1 MRHLLRTCRICT
13 IWRESYD
20 RCLDVSSGY
29 CSNQNR
35 LLYLLS
41 FPFRFEKDENKCIH
55 SLGRV
60 LFVYETHYL
69 VSFLAGLYW
78 SVVITA
84 FAEPQQFQLII
95 KTEFGLG
102 GYQSSAGIGIPP
114 TLLMPALQNLVQTS
128 AEPNLFGLCRVP
140 PRLDES
146 QIQFHLQFADFT
158 VTLLELFLFRIF

>member
-1 MRHLLRTCRICT
+1 MRHLLRTCRICI

-102 GYQSSAGIGIPP
+102 GYQSSAGIGIPNAFDARFTKP
-114 TLLMPALQNLVQTS
+114 CANECRAELVRAMPS
-128 AEPNLFGLCRVP
+128 AAKVG
-140 PRLDES
+140 
-146 QIQFHLQFADFT
+146 
-158 VTLLELFLFRIF
+158 